1 MWKRAESPG
10 SSFAAH
16 SGGRYLVRV
25 ARDPRPNPPSPR
37 ASFTACAPPSA
48 RFPAPPLRRL
58 RPALRAQFSAPP
70 VRPQPSDQHP
80 PSSSSRCVR
89 RRSRLCSRS
98 LRSMLLLTR
107 LASRSSARCRSV
119 RRRLSCAGVRTG
131 ARSKSGIGFRSD
143 RAPSTGG
150 SGSPKSSGRRLWHSP
165 IWARGVGLEAY
176 ARAPAEGREGTARGP
191 GTALW
196 PASWGAQVSR
206 GPGPSPPPRAI
217 PPLPLVQGLATSL
230 AGDHLTK
237 RTSGLNG
244 CREPGPGYRKYRHLP
259 LPRYRIYCFR
269 PGAPNVNTTAGESP
283 TPPRPLS

>member
-1 MWKRAESPG
+1 
-10 SSFAAH
+10 
-16 SGGRYLVRV
+16 
-25 ARDPRPNPPSPR
+25 
-37 ASFTACAPPSA
+37 
-48 RFPAPPLRRL
+48 
-58 RPALRAQFSAPP
+58 
-70 VRPQPSDQHP
+70 
-80 PSSSSRCVR
+80 
-89 RRSRLCSRS
+89 
-98 LRSMLLLTR
+98 MLLLTR

-165 IWARGVGLEAY
+165 IWARGAGLGAH
-176 ARAPAEGREGTARGP
+176 ALAPAEGREGTARGP
-191 GTALW
+191 GVALR
-196 PASWGAQVSR
+196 PAGWGAQVSR
-206 GPGPSPPPRAI
+206 GPGPSPSPRAI

-237 RTSGLNG
+237 RTSGLTG

>member
-165 IWARGVGLEAY
+165 IWARAWASRLTPEPPQRGGRALRADP
-176 ARAPAEGREGTARGP
+176 ARRCGP
-191 GTALW
+191 QA
-196 PASWGAQVSR
+196 GAHR
-206 GPGPSPPPRAI
+206 
-217 PPLPLVQGLATSL
+217 
-230 AGDHLTK
+230 
-237 RTSGLNG
+237 
-244 CREPGPGYRKYRHLP
+244 
-259 LPRYRIYCFR
+259 
-269 PGAPNVNTTAGESP
+269 
-283 TPPRPLS
+283 